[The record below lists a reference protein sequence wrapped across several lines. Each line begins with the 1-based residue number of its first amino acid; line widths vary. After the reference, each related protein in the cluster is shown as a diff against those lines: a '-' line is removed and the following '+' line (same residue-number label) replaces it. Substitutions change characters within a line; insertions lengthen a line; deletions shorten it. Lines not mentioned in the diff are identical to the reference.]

1 MTQEVR
7 VVVQLTLDCDI
18 TLTKQD
24 IQDRV
29 IAAIQFSGDEGIDI
43 MTTDVIEVRDEAEIY
58 NTKN

>member
-29 IAAIQFSGDEGIDI
+29 ISAIRFRTHDGVFIMMADI
-43 MTTDVIEVRDEAEIY
+43 IEVRDEEEIY
-58 NTKN
+58 DTEN